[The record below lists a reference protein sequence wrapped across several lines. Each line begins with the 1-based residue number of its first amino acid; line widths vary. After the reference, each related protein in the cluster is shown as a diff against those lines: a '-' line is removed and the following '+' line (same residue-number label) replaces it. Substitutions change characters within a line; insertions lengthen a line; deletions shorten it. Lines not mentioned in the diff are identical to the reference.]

1 MADVTVND
9 WVNDYVTTIFL
20 NRGFDPVDDKSV
32 AALIDSQWDNWKRL
46 MVKSGLNADRTLA
59 DDTAFEFASK
69 RVTGGA
75 AGIFPAFSALATG
88 LPTPEIVPESNRAY
102 DKEDCDTCGNV
113 GVIMVATARGQ
124 VSFGCKCMNAIKYA
138 GIPKATPDQLAQAW
152 REQREEADRL
162 RTWAMDRGMDYD
174 GNLDDFR
181 ANFRRWFESAG
192 TTKAMFAKA
201 C

>member
-1 MADVTVND
+1 MADIKVET
-9 WVNDYVTTIFL
+9 WVATYVQQLFIQ
-20 NRGFDPVDDKSV
+20 RGYDPNADDAAAAVFD
-32 AALIDSQWDNWKRL
+32 AQWDNWKRL
-46 MVKSGLNADRTLA
+46 IVKTGLNNDRGMA
-59 DDTAFEFASK
+59 DDVAFEFSSK
-69 RVTGGA
+69 RVVGGA
-75 AGIFPAFSALATG
+75 ARIYETFADFVCGRPQPVREFQEARDHS
-88 LPTPEIVPESNRAY
+88 
-102 DKEDCDTCGNV
+102 KEDCDTCGNI
-113 GVIMVATARGQ
+113 GVIMVETARGQ
-124 VSFGCKCMNAIKYA
+124 HAYGCRCMNAIKYA

-192 TTKAMFAKA
+192 TAKAMFAKA